1 MADRSEVRKWAIQRL
16 AESEATAG
24 KFAATKE
31 GFAGRVTMLCE
42 LVAWSYGLGITQS
55 LLPRFYPELKGPDV
69 EVMGSE
75 LDAAFVIRAM
85 TVTREVIQE
94 LKLLAGP
101 SDGQG

>member
-1 MADRSEVRKWAIQRL
+1 MADRLEVRKWAIQRL
-16 AESEATAG
+16 AEAEVESG

-69 EVMGSE
+69 GVMGSE
-75 LDAAFVIRAM
+75 LDPAFVVRAM
-85 TVTREVIQE
+85 AVSREVIKE
-94 LKLLAGP
+94 MKLLAGP
-101 SDGQG
+101 PDGTG